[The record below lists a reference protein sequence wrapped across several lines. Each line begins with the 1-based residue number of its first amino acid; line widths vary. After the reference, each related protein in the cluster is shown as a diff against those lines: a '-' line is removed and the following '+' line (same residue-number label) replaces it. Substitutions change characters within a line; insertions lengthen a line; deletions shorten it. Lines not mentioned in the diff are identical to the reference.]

1 MSELYSPIREL
12 LFGERN
18 PRLTMLNLEQPSEP
32 TQIKASAPPSVFTLD
47 NPNEYF
53 EIFHGMKTA
62 SGKSVT
68 YEKAMRCSAVLC
80 CIRILSE
87 DIASLPLVL
96 KRRSA
101 AGAEDATDHPAYRL
115 LKSSPNEFQTSFEM
129 REHMMLDLL
138 LTGYFFNWQKR
149 NGVGRL
155 TEIVPIPAR
164 SMAFSHQDKDG
175 TLIWSCGQV
184 GFPNQFAHWDL
195 WRGNILNYYIV
206 GGRSLI
212 LLAREAVGLALAAEE
227 QGARLFSNGVQTDL
241 VLETDDEIGGPEAKD
256 QLRDA
261 LSARHAGSDNAWR
274 PLLLENGLKAKR
286 IGLTA
291 QESQYIES
299 RHYQLAEVARLF
311 RIPGVLIGL
320 ADKTNTFAAAESF
333 FQGYSKH
340 TLGPWTRRIEES
352 AERDLLLSRESDLFL
367 RHDYTQ
373 LLRSDQK
380 TRFEAYKVA
389 IEAGIM
395 QPQEARRTEEWNA
408 VKGLDYTLV
417 PTTYAVMRNGEM
429 EDVPTSRGGPQPV
442 EDLPATPGQPETNPS
457 KTPATPAPNSADKLA
472 QRAGALIIR
481 SEQRQFARM
490 RVSEAASANFAAW
503 HLEKVMDVTG
513 TDVESAQEYSA
524 WRLDNRAAHDLALEK
539 IVNLCLEAS
548 L

>member
-1 MSELYSPIREL
+1 MSQ
-12 LFGERN
+12 
-18 PRLTMLNLEQPSEP
+18 LTLLNLSQPVEP
-32 TQIKASAPPSVFTLD
+32 TKIKASAPPSIFTLD

-53 EIFHGMKTA
+53 AIFDGMKTA
-62 SGKSVT
+62 SGKSIT
-68 YEKAMRCSAVLC
+68 YDMAMRCSAVLC

-87 DIASLPLVL
+87 DIASLPRVL
-96 KRRSA
+96 KRRTP

-115 LKSSPNEFQTSFEM
+115 LKFAPNEFQTAFEM
-129 REHMMLDLL
+129 TESMMLDLL

-164 SMAFSHQDKDG
+164 SMAYSRQLPDG
-175 TLIWSCGQV
+175 TLIWTCGQP

-195 WRGNILNYYIV
+195 WRGNILNWNVI

-241 VLETDDEIGGPEAKD
+241 VLEAEGDFGGADAKD

-261 LSARHAGSDNAWR
+261 LAARHGGSANAFM
-274 PLLLENGLKAKR
+274 PILLENGLKAKR

-291 QESQYIES
+291 VESQYIES
-299 RHYQLAEVARLF
+299 RHYSLADIARLF
-311 RIPGVLIGL
+311 RVPGVLLGL

-340 TLGPWTRRIEES
+340 TLGPWTRRIEET
-352 AERDLLLSRESDLFL
+352 AERDLLLSRESDLFV

-395 QPQEARRTEEWNA
+395 QPQEARKTEEWNE
-408 VKGLDYTLV
+408 VKGLDYTMIPV
-417 PTTYAVMRNGEM
+417 NYAVMRDGVM
-429 EDVPTSRGGPQPV
+429 EGVPTDRSGPQPP
-442 EDLPATPGQPETNPS
+442 EDLPATPGQPNTEP
-457 KTPATPAPNSADKLA
+457 PATAPQPAPNSADKLA

-503 HLEKVMDVTG
+503 HLEKVMEVTG

-524 WRLDNRAAHDLALEK
+524 WRLDNRTDHALALEK